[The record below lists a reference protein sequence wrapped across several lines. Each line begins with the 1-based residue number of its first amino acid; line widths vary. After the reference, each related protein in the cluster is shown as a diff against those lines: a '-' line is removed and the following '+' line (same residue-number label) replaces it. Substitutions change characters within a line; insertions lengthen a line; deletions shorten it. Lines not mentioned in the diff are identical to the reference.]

1 MWCKR
6 DPLFFQIG
14 TYILLPMNGNEMT
27 VHHVC
32 VCGWV
37 CLCMRLLAKYSVFPS
52 LLPFP
57 LLVVK
62 SICLSATQHLPPVVL
77 PITSNTCASVCAC
90 VSVSV
95 CWHSV
100 NFSILL
106 SPCCAFCLSVLLS
119 DPHCLFCALLLPER
133 QGIKSSFFLALIC
146 RPWHQRCH
154 GRFQLKTA
162 FCPHWFTMIGHFC
175 FSPLYLLTVT
185 LLVCFFL
192 IFKPVC
198 GAAAEI

>member
-1 MWCKR
+1 MALKGKKVSDRFEKHSRHTHTHKMCFAVFGSYR
-6 DPLFFQIG
+6 HLFLRVHVCGAKETPYFLVQIG

-77 PITSNTCASVCAC
+77 PITSNTCASVC
-90 VSVSV
+90 VRV
-95 CWHSV
+95 
-100 NFSILL
+100 
-106 SPCCAFCLSVLLS
+106 CLSLSADILSTSPSSCLPVVLFVCLS
-119 DPHCLFCALLLPER
+119 SCLIPTVSFVPF
-133 QGIKSSFFLALIC
+133 FFLNDRASNHL
-146 RPWHQRCH
+146 
-154 GRFQLKTA
+154 
-162 FCPHWFTMIGHFC
+162 
-175 FSPLYLLTVT
+175 
-185 LLVCFFL
+185 FFW
-192 IFKPVC
+192 P
-198 GAAAEI
+198 